1 MRIAKKYKNGGSMVY
16 AHLFGN
22 FGWKKGNRVIIGNTF

>member
-1 MRIAKKYKNGGSMVY
+1 MRVAKKYKNGGSMVY

-22 FGWKKGNRVIIGNTF
+22 FDWQKRKPGYNW